1 VNEEMTIPIA
11 AVEGSSVESQTPRTI
26 RVFVVQQQVLMA
38 KALCSV
44 LEQHAGIRVAGDASA
59 VSAAQLSKA
68 RPDLILL
75 DSDASFEGLCAAI
88 DICRVASPDAKIGV
102 LSGHLSSEVMQRA
115 FSAGADGYIVT
126 DITPV
131 ELIAAVTAIASGTLY
146 VDPRLVGIILRRQ
159 VGIGRRD
166 RNQLSPRET
175 DIVRLVASGLT
186 NREISQ
192 RLGVSD
198 KTVKNHI
205 SHIFAKLN
213 VTTRTQVVVHAIRSG
228 LA

>member
-1 VNEEMTIPIA
+1 
-11 AVEGSSVESQTPRTI
+11 
-26 RVFVVQQQVLMA
+26 
-38 KALCSV
+38 
-44 LEQHAGIRVAGDASA
+44 
-59 VSAAQLSKA
+59 
-68 RPDLILL
+68 
-75 DSDASFEGLCAAI
+75 
-88 DICRVASPDAKIGV
+88 VASPDAKIGV